1 MAHIILEYDVASLS
15 NVKIHHGPLIYD
27 SKNSDNF
34 RNKYPNAYIHN
45 NKWISLSNR
54 KYITVED
61 MIKNILLEENMSIL
75 KLGKNIKEEVLKDYS
90 FEKME
95 VFINNTNDENLNNI
109 FLYLHPN
116 YRLEH

>member
-1 MAHIILEYDVASLS
+1 MTQ
-15 NVKIHHGPLIYD
+15 
-27 SKNSDNF
+27 KNSDNF

-75 KLGKNIKEEVLKDYS
+75 KLGKNIKRRS
-90 FEKME
+90 FKGL
-95 VFINNTNDENLNNI
+95 F
-109 FLYLHPN
+109 F
-116 YRLEH
+116 